1 MEIKAIEKGQSLE
14 CFWCRHPNKACKENR
29 GPCVFYGGRETRYLS
44 VLPVIISPGKTW
56 FSGVLLPLDLSGP

>member
-1 MEIKAIEKGQSLE
+1 LKRDSR
-14 CFWCRHPNKACKENR
+14 WS
-29 GPCVFYGGRETRYLS
+29 VFGAGTLTRPAKRTEALVFSMVVRETRYLS